1 MNTPFQRRG
10 FTLIELLVALA
21 IIAILISL
29 LGPALAQAKGR
40 ARQTSCLSDFRQWGT
55 AFQMYADEHD
65 NLLPRENGTNR
76 VNFPAIIAAPESC
89 DVWYNTLPP
98 QLTKPPASHYMR
110 STNWPNGFYSA
121 SALFSC
127 PSAQFDLALKAS
139 GPRFS
144 RAMNSALSKDKDEV
158 KLRIT
163 EVRQNAITP
172 IFLEAGVPGETSV
185 YSQDAYDGRPH
196 VKYDRS
202 SLRHNRRG
210 NVAFLDGHAEAV
222 GWALT
227 NKDAGTIRWTIP

>member
-1 MNTPFQRRG
+1 MNLPFQRRG

-55 AFQMYADEHD
+55 AFQMYADEHE
-65 NLLPRENGTNR
+65 NFLPRENGTNK
-76 VNFPAIIAAPESC
+76 VNFPAIIAAPESS

-98 QLTKPPASHYMR
+98 QLAKPPASHYMR
-110 STNWPNGFYSA
+110 SANWQNGFYSS
-121 SALFSC
+121 SALFAC

-139 GPRFS
+139 DPRFS
-144 RAMNSALSKDKDEV
+144 RAMNSALSKGDV
-158 KLRIT
+158 KPRLT
-163 EVRQNAITP
+163 AVRENAITP
-172 IFLEAGVPGETSV
+172 IFLEAGVPGETQI
-185 YSQDAYDGRPH
+185 YSQEEYDGRPH
-196 VKYDRS
+196 VKFDRS

-227 NKDAGTIRWTIP
+227 NKDAVTIRWTIPQ